1 MIFTVPTCQI
11 QSWYP
16 ELLSFQTNYCLK
28 KGNKKFT
35 GLGSLIIQKW
45 TLVIVVWPI
54 TSYSYVI
61 FRVFH
66 NKLPR
71 MSQTH
76 EYMALDQI
84 SNHPRINLVGEID
97 KTLMYFNVL

>member
-1 MIFTVPTCQI
+1 MDFDI
-11 QSWYP
+11 SGMA
-16 ELLSFQTNYCLK
+16 NYKLQLCH
-28 KGNKKFT
+28 
-35 GLGSLIIQKW
+35 
-45 TLVIVVWPI
+45 
-54 TSYSYVI
+54 

-84 SNHPRINLVGEID
+84 SNHPRISLVGEID